1 MERNSIQ
8 HRATVWLNSPQIK
21 LICGLIKLE
30 IHIRTTFLSCKTL
43 LILRWNKSDRCTVRN
58 PYVTKPNKSWRNW
71 GKNLAKLGEDT
82 LGAPAT
88 MLVNFFSFSQRIL
101 KIHAWA
107 VPKKAP
113 LWWKHWNLAEILTVK
128 VEIPLFTPFVLP
140 THFHQQVGRGTWLAF
155 DNKSCVWG
163 QISIYTICIH
173 YQIKAQ
179 EKGLFET

>member
-30 IHIRTTFLSCKTL
+30 IHIRTTFLSCKPL

-82 LGAPAT
+82 LGAPVT
-88 MLVNFFSFSQRIL
+88 MLVNLFSVSQRIL

-113 LWWKHWNLAEILTVK
+113 LWSKHWNLAEILTVK

-140 THFHQQVGRGTWLAF
+140 THFHQQVGRGSWLYNTNQKHSF
-155 DNKSCVWG
+155 LENTK
-163 QISIYTICIH
+163 YF
-173 YQIKAQ
+173 
-179 EKGLFET
+179 KGNTNYF

>member
-30 IHIRTTFLSCKTL
+30 IHIRRTFLSCKTL

-82 LGAPAT
+82 LGAPVT
-88 MLVNFFSFSQRIL
+88 MLVNLFSVSQRIL
-101 KIHAWA
+101 KIYAWA
-107 VPKKAP
+107 VPKMPHLGENSDIWPRYWSSK
-113 LWWKHWNLAEILTVK
+113 LKSR
-128 VEIPLFTPFVLP
+128 FLP
-140 THFHQQVGRGTWLAF
+140 PSFSRPTSISKWVGEP
-155 DNKSCVWG
+155 D
-163 QISIYTICIH
+163 
-173 YQIKAQ
+173 
-179 EKGLFET
+179 

>member
-113 LWWKHWNLAEILTVK
+113 LWSKHWNLAEILTVK

-140 THFHQQVGRGTWLAF
+140 THFHQQVGRGIWLQNPSSIQSF
-155 DNKSCVWG
+155 PVYKMT
-163 QISIYTICIH
+163 ISVLSTINMVED
-173 YQIKAQ
+173 K
-179 EKGLFET
+179 